1 MMRDVAPGFLR
12 PNPNPSSQDVP
23 GPWFRL
29 LYIIHPHQSMIP
41 CLSGRRHPSELQEP
55 AGPRPRFSL
64 VGLLPE
70 SPGTTTDPVLNSL
83 YFHGAIRLLFVAFG
97 ILILYL
103 YYLAC
108 TISSIDLMVTM
119 MTTIMFC
126 FLEKKMVNVM
136 WLSAVC
142 VTICLSV
149 TARA

>member
-1 MMRDVAPGFLR
+1 MHDVAPGFLR

-55 AGPRPRFSL
+55 AHGFLLLVCYRSL
-64 VGLLPE
+64 RGRRSIQCSTACISMALFFLIQFPWRYQ
-70 SPGTTTDPVLNSL
+70 T
-83 YFHGAIRLLFVAFG
+83 FRLVFVAFG
-97 ILILYL
+97 ILLLYL

-126 FLEKKMVNVM
+126 FLAKKK
-136 WLSAVC
+136 
-142 VTICLSV
+142 TIW
-149 TARA
+149 